1 TPTLPGAMP
10 CLAKLRSI
18 LSLPVQNAEA
28 AHRRHV
34 IHTWNA
40 LYGHDPQILSKAL
53 SEAWL
58 RAAESTPTWVWALI
72 DLPETSAANYTENKH
87 FVAIIQQV
95 RDFFHILIK
104 VHKCDP
110 DMVKSLS
117 FRLGSRHRRYMT
129 EGRDN
134 AYWHPFAQ
142 QMPIAIVK
150 AYQTVIK
157 ENGRLKRLF
166 RIRVGGGHG
175 GGPERTEEDALI
187 ESWRLFVGA
196 VVENMRKGFEGC
208 ASDKTPMRLSI
219 TNSII
224 SMASFRSTACRSRAN
239 STFLEPVIQISPSTC
254 RASSSIERCPEDG
267 RDSLSPS
274 PSAAANHPHNRSRS
288 IFRARPTSEMGIYR
302 RLSSPNRPYLSVN
315 DVRTLTYDADPP
327 VRKCSVFLEAI
338 YDPNGQRRSLTLLP
352 GGLPL

>member
-1 TPTLPGAMP
+1 TMS
-10 CLAKLRSI
+10 CLGKLRTL
-18 LSLPVQNAEA
+18 LSLPVQNSEA

-34 IHTWNA
+34 CHTWNA
-40 LYGHDPQILSKAL
+40 LYGHDPQILTKAI

-72 DLPETSAANYTENKH
+72 DLPETSAANYAENKH
-87 FVAIIQQV
+87 FVAIVQQV

-117 FRLGSRHRRYMT
+117 FRLGARHRRYMT

-142 QMPIAIVK
+142 QMPIAVVR
-150 AYQTVIK
+150 AYTAVCK

-166 RIRVGGGHG
+166 RIRVGGGSGHG
-175 GGPERTEEDALI
+175 HGPERTEEDALI

-196 VVENMRKGFEGC
+196 VVENMRRGFEGC

-224 SMASFRSTACRSRAN
+224 SMASFRSSACRSRAN

-274 PSAAANHPHNRSRS
+274 PSASSNLQHNRSRS
-288 IFRARPTSEMGIYR
+288 IFRARPASSEAGIYR

-315 DVRTLTYDADPP
+315 D
-327 VRKCSVFLEAI
+327 AI